1 MTTNNASTNENSNIQ
16 KSDRYC
22 TAALVFLSLAI
33 FFLSAVVFTVNPLSI
48 LGILATCIGVILMV
62 CCITC
67 FALYNHYLKK
77 EEESLPQ

>member
-1 MTTNNASTNENSNIQ
+1 MTTNKASTNEISNIQ
-16 KSDRYC
+16 KADRYC
-22 TAALVFLSLAI
+22 AAALVFLSLAI
-33 FFLSAVVFTVNPLSI
+33 FFLSTVVFTVNPLSI

-77 EEESLPQ
+77 EEETLRQ